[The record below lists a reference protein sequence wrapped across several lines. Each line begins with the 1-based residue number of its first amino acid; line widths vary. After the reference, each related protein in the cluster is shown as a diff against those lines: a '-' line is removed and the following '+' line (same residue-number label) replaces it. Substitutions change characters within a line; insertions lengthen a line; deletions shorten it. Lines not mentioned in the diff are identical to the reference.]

1 MNGRDREGGQG
12 KNIMN
17 GIDRGEGGG
26 GGRARIS

>member
-1 MNGRDREGGQG
+1 MNGIDREGGQG

-17 GIDRGEGGG
+17 GRDREGRG